1 MQYKTMVH
9 ELLQQQTELHEK
21 LRLTRRL
28 LPAIEAYAR
37 ELKASHE
44 EWKETLTESRPGSD
58 PIQIASE
65 ALEMAVKEM
74 EDRLQSESQVSDQEA
89 LSLDAA
95 MAFIKA
101 PTSRG

>member
-1 MQYKTMVH
+1 MQYQAIVH

-28 LPAIEAYAR
+28 LPAIKAYAR

-44 EWKETLTESRPGSD
+44 EWKETLAEARPESESL
-58 PIQIASE
+58 QIESE
-65 ALEMAVKEM
+65 AMEMAIKEM
-74 EDRLQSESQVSDQEA
+74 EDRLHSESQMSDQEA

-95 MAFIKA
+95 MAFVNT

>member
-1 MQYKTMVH
+1 MQYKTIVH
-9 ELLQQQTELHEK
+9 ELLQQQTQLHEN
-21 LRLTRRL
+21 LRLKRRL
-28 LPAIEAYAR
+28 LPAIEAYAK

-44 EWKETLTESRPGSD
+44 EWKETLSQARPGSD

-65 ALEMAVKEM
+65 AMEMAVQEM
-74 EDRLQSESQVSDQEA
+74 EDRLQSESQVGDQEA

-95 MAFIKA
+95 MAFLKG